1 MANKLLL
8 LNDVDGL
15 GRQGDIVNVR
25 PGYARNF
32 LLPEGFAV
40 IADKRAL
47 RMQVRLQEERRQK
60 AVVDKKEAEELAARI
75 QDLTVTT
82 IVKIDHEGHMYG
94 SVSAVDVMHL
104 LKEQAQ
110 VEVEK
115 RNIQLPH
122 AIKEVGEHSIKLK
135 LKEGIPASFTL
146 KIVPEEQPDAPE
158 AAAEKGKETK
168 HKHKREH
175 REPKHKHEDQA
186 EAKHE
191 TEDNESKP
199 KREPKERKNKRE
211 KTA

>member
-60 AVVDKKEAEELAARI
+60 AIVDKKEAEELAARI

-115 RNIQLPH
+115 RNVQLHQP
-122 AIKEVGEHSIKLK
+122 IKEVGVHTIKLK
-135 LKEGIPASFTL
+135 LKEGIPATFTL
-146 KIVPEEQPDAPE
+146 KIVPEEQPE
-158 AAAEKGKETK
+158 GTQAAGEETKETK
-168 HKHKREH
+168 HKHKREP
-175 REPKHKHEDQA
+175 REHKHKHEDREEKE
-186 EAKHE
+186 EAKHKP
-191 TEDNESKP
+191 EDKESKP
-199 KREPKERKNKRE
+199 KREPKHKRE